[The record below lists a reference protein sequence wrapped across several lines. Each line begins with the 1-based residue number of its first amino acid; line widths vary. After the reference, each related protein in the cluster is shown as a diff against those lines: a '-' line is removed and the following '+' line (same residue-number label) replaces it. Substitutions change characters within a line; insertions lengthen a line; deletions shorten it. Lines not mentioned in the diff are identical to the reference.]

1 MTRPTATA
9 VLLSLA
15 ALLLVLGSRPSN
27 AAKMINEVDF
37 LPYFPFFPYGK
48 NFDYVL
54 TDPPNYV
61 FAQGDADYGVFD
73 HYLEKDLPMFHNPH
87 TRWMFVSIAFIT
99 VVFSHFFYLL
109 WLLRNL
115 SLKCALYDNRQQNL

>member
-1 MTRPTATA
+1 MTRPTARA

-15 ALLLVLGSRPSN
+15 ALLLVLESRPSN

-99 VVFSHFFYLL
+99 VVFFYFFFTY
-109 WLLRNL
+109 
-115 SLKCALYDNRQQNL
+115 YGF